1 MNLLTITRGKKMSEI
16 NIKETYPE
24 IAGIVKRYFDT
35 HIKSHFIAG
44 ETFIPATEH
53 NYNDMEINAMI
64 SVVLGGHWLD
74 GKETHEFEC
83 LLSRMVGKR
92 YAATCNS
99 GSSANLLAVSA
110 LTSEKLQHRRL
121 KKGDEVITSAV
132 GFPTTVNAIL
142 QNGLVPVFVDIQI
155 PSYNANPCS
164 IDEANTANVQAIMLA
179 HTLGNPFN
187 IRAIMRA
194 VDDRDLW
201 LISDVCDGLGGKYM
215 GEPVE
220 TFGDFNTVSF
230 YPAHQLCMGTEGGAV
245 LTDSPMLDRLVRS
258 FRDWGR
264 DCTCSPGRD
273 GTCGKRFTQ
282 QFGTLPHGYDHKY
295 ISSEI
300 GYNLKGSDI
309 QTAVGNIQLKK
320 LQYFVSERQNNWA
333 YLRRELEE
341 FREFFILPEPQTGS
355 EPSWFGFALTVKQS
369 APFSCNDLTQYLE
382 QHKIGTRRLFGG
394 NLLRQPAYQNIP
406 KRVVG
411 VMKNA
416 DIVTDR
422 TFWISVN
429 PALTLEKLNYMV
441 SVFYDFIK
449 EKINVS

>member
-1 MNLLTITRGKKMSEI
+1 MGEMNISEI
-16 NIKETYPE
+16 YPE
-24 IAGIVKRYFDT
+24 VSKIITDYFHT
-35 HIKSHFIAG
+35 HMRGPFIAG

-53 NYNDMEINAMI
+53 NYGVEEINAMI
-64 SVVLGGHWLD
+64 SVVLNGHWLE

-83 LLSRMVGKR
+83 LLARMVGKR

-110 LTSEKLQHRRL
+110 LTSEKMGHRRL
-121 KKGDEVITSAV
+121 QKGDEVITSAV
-132 GFPTTVNAIL
+132 GFPTTINAIL
-142 QNGLVPVFVDIQI
+142 QNGLVPVFVDVQI
-155 PSYNANPCS
+155 PSYNASPLMV
-164 IDEANTANVQAIMLA
+164 DEANTVDVKAIMLA

-187 IRAIMRA
+187 IRSVMRA

-201 LISDVCDGLGGKYM
+201 LIADCCDALGGKYM
-215 GEPVE
+215 GEPIE
-220 TFGDFNTVSF
+220 TFGDFDTVSF

-245 LTDSPMLDRLVRS
+245 LTDSSMLNKVVRS

-264 DCTCSPGRD
+264 NCFCSPGRD
-273 GTCGKRFTQ
+273 NTCGKRFTQ
-282 QFGTLPHGYDHKY
+282 QHGTLPHGYDHKY
-295 ISSEI
+295 VYSEI

-320 LQYFVSERQNNWA
+320 LLTFVSERQNNWA
-333 YLRRELEE
+333 FLRRELEE
-341 FREFFILPEPQTGS
+341 FREFFILPEPQAYS

-369 APFSCNDLTQYLE
+369 APFSCNDVIQYLE
-382 QHKIGTRRLFGG
+382 SHKIGTRRMFGG

-411 VMKNA
+411 AMRNA
-416 DIVTDR
+416 DIVTER

-429 PALTLEKLNYMV
+429 PALTPAKLNYMV